1 MVHFWHL
8 LAPADFVVEI
18 LACSHEL
25 GLNAE
30 VPGFGEVHQVRQDV
44 AQADGG
50 VLAGDTA
57 HVVRNDLCST
67 LDAFLVMFPLQFRK
81 SGHSFNWIVKCGY
94 DACGMGSLCP
104 AKRVTDDKLVRR
116 VTWAELSG

>member
-8 LAPADFVVEI
+8 SPPGNFGVEM

-25 GLNAE
+25 DLNAE
-30 VPGFGEVHQVRQDV
+30 VLGFGEVHQVRQDV
-44 AQADGG
+44 AQAGRG
-50 VLAGDTA
+50 VLASDPA
-57 HVVRNDLCST
+57 HVVRNDFCST

-94 DACGMGSLCP
+94 DLGPGRNCGMGSLCP
-104 AKRVTDDKLVRR
+104 AKRVTDDKL
-116 VTWAELSG
+116 